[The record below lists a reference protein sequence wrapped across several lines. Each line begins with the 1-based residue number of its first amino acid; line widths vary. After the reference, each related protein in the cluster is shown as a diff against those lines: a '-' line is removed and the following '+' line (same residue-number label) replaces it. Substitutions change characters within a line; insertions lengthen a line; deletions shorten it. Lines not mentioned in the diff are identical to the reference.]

1 VFKSAV
7 PVTVQCHGV
16 TFKLAVPV
24 PVTVTVRCHQT
35 RTVQT
40 SRRRQLDSV
49 TARASHNLNINMV
62 PGRWQRLHWQSRCF
76 GVQVGCA
83 SQGNRRDRAVPCGAT
98 VFKLAAVPVTVPVT
112 LRLTRKLAQARHR
125 DWHAAGCRQSRSQF
139 KCQCQWS

>member
-49 TARASHNLNINMV
+49 TASHNNNMV
-62 PGRWQRLHWQSRCF
+62 PGRWQRLHWQCF
-76 GVQVGCA
+76 GVQVQVPDTA

-125 DWHAAGCRQSRSQF
+125 DWHAAGCRRGQSRF

>member
-1 VFKSAV
+1 MFKSAV
-7 PVTVQCHGV
+7 PVTVQCHGVTV

-49 TARASHNLNINMV
+49 TASPKNNMV
-62 PGRWQRLHWQSRCF
+62 PVAAAALAVLRCT
-76 GVQVGCA
+76 VQVGCA
-83 SQGNRRDRAVPCGAT
+83 SQGDRRDRAVPCGAT

-112 LRLTRKLAQARHR
+112 
-125 DWHAAGCRQSRSQF
+125 GCRQSRLPVPVVGINLPAA
-139 KCQCQWS
+139 

>member
-16 TFKLAVPV
+16 TFKMAVPV

-49 TARASHNLNINMV
+49 TARASHNNNMV
-62 PGRWQRLHWQSRCF
+62 PGRWQRLHWQCF

-125 DWHAAGCRQSRSQF
+125 DWHAAGCRRGQSRF

>member
-1 VFKSAV
+1 MFKSAV

-49 TARASHNLNINMV
+49 TAWASHNNNRV
-62 PGRWQRLHWQSRCF
+62 PGRWQRLHWPGQCF

-125 DWHAAGCRQSRSQF
+125 DWHAAGCRRGQSQF

>member
-1 VFKSAV
+1 MFKSAV

-49 TARASHNLNINMV
+49 TARASHNNNMV
-62 PGRWQRLHWQSRCF
+62 PGRWQRLHWQCF

-83 SQGNRRDRAVPCGAT
+83 SQGDRRDFAVPCGAT

-112 LRLTRKLAQARHR
+112 LRLTRKLAQAPSRHR
-125 DWHAAGCRQSRSQF
+125 DWHAAGCRRGQSRF
-139 KCQCQWS
+139 KCRQCQWS